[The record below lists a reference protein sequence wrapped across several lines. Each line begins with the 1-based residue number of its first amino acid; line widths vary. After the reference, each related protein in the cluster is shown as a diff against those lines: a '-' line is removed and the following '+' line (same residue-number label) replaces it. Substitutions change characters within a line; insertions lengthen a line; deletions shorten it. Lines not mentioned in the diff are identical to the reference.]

1 MDNKKE
7 NAIRILYSRIN
18 DLKEF
23 VNSAKSNMFS
33 IRYKYGF
40 IKGYAYALLKMDL
53 IDFNEWI
60 SFCDK
65 LEEART
71 CNKKTEKETLYE
83 KSKKR
88 ICKKSAKRKNCDV

>member
-1 MDNKKE
+1 MDDKKE
-7 NAIRILYSRIN
+7 NAIKILYSRIN

-23 VNSAKSNMFS
+23 VKSDKSNMFS

-53 IDFNEWI
+53 IDFNGWI

-71 CNKKTEKETLYE
+71 CNKK
-83 KSKKR
+83 S
-88 ICKKSAKRKNCDV
+88 RKGNAL

>member
-71 CNKKTEKETLYE
+71 CNKKN
-83 KSKKR
+83 
-88 ICKKSAKRKNCDV
+88 RKGNAL